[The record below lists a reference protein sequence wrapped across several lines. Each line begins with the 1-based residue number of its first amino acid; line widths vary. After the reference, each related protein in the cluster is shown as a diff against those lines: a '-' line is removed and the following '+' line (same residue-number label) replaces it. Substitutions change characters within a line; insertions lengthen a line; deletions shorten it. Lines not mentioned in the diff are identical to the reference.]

1 MVETS
6 GRAAEEGS
14 LSQDRQTCSRCSK
27 TEQQIIVYKL
37 CWQNIWYKNTWC
49 KCRIMN
55 KCSQNKRKFLWDT
68 KNCWTQLVRREGK
81 CANSLYCR
89 FEKSGY
95 LFPAFLFLS
104 IYVQLIHVFS
114 SFNVLQKHLCCRNM
128 FLFSSV
134 PPAASL
140 FLRIFDEFAVCFF
153 ARLSNVL
160 FIVCFTC
167 SSYVYFHV
175 RHFLIKQCFEACGNQ
190 VGQPRRKQSAH
201 SLITSGE
208 TSKYSC

>member
-27 TEQQIIVYKL
+27 TEQQIIVSKL

-49 KCRIMN
+49 KCRIMKN
-55 KCSQNKRKFLWDT
+55 CSQHKKKFLWDT
-68 KNCWTQLVRREGK
+68 KNGRTQHVKRERK
-81 CANSLYCR
+81 L
-89 FEKSGY
+89 EKSDY

-104 IYVQLIHVFS
+104 IY
-114 SFNVLQKHLCCRNM
+114 VLQKHLCCRNM

-175 RHFLIKQCFEACGNQ
+175 RHFLIMQCFEACGNQ

>member
-1 MVETS
+1 M
-6 GRAAEEGS
+6 
-14 LSQDRQTCSRCSK
+14 
-27 TEQQIIVYKL
+27 

-49 KCRIMN
+49 KCRIMKN
-55 KCSQNKRKFLWDT
+55 CSQHKKSFCETLKTAEHNMSNVKENVRIVFIVDLKSLVTYFLH
-68 KNCWTQLVRREGK
+68 
-81 CANSLYCR
+81 SCR
-89 FEKSGY
+89 Y
-95 LFPAFLFLS
+95 PL
-104 IYVQLIHVFS
+104 YVQLIHVFS

-167 SSYVYFHV
+167 SSYVCFHV

>member
-14 LSQDRQTCSRCSK
+14 VSRDRLTSNKCSK

-49 KCRIMN
+49 KCRIMKN
-55 KCSQNKRKFLWDT
+55 CSQHKKKFLWDT
-68 KNCWTQLVRREGK
+68 KNGRTQHVKRERK
-81 CANSLYCR
+81 L
-89 FEKSGY
+89 EKSDY

-104 IYVQLIHVFS
+104 IY
-114 SFNVLQKHLCCRNM
+114 VLQKHLCCRNM

-153 ARLSNVL
+153 AGCQTFYLSCVSLARLMST
-160 FIVCFTC
+160 FMYGTF
-167 SSYVYFHV
+167 S
-175 RHFLIKQCFEACGNQ
+175 
-190 VGQPRRKQSAH
+190 
-201 SLITSGE
+201 
-208 TSKYSC
+208 

>member
-27 TEQQIIVYKL
+27 TEQQIIVSKL

-55 KCSQNKRKFLWDT
+55 KCSQNKKKFLWDT
-68 KNCWTQLVRREGK
+68 KNGRTQHVKRERK
-81 CANSLYCR
+81 L
-89 FEKSGY
+89 EKSDY

-153 ARLSNVL
+153 AGCQTFYLSCVSLARLMSTFMYNTSHNAML
-160 FIVCFTC
+160 WGL
-167 SSYVYFHV
+167 
-175 RHFLIKQCFEACGNQ
+175 R
-190 VGQPRRKQSAH
+190 QPSRSA
-201 SLITSGE
+201 SA
-208 TSKYSC
+208 